1 MSLQL
6 NEQFESWIGQT
17 LNDASGHKV
26 GKVEDIYTDDET
38 GQPEWLAVHTGLFG
52 SNVSFVPVAGATA
65 GEKGVQVQF
74 PKDQVKDAP
83 NAGSDGKLSEPEEA
97 RLYAHYGLDYD
108 QERVRL
114 QRWSEA
120 ERADGTRPA
129 RVGQDERET
138 LLHDTDDR
146 AMAGSG
152 LLVEDEGFRRQDTDV
167 TRAQP
172 VGPGWADAD
181 ELELDRQRGLAEPRS
196 ERVDDRR
203 PMPRS

>member
-26 GKVEDIYTDDET
+26 GKIDDIYTDDDT

-74 PKDQVKDAP
+74 PKNQVTDAP

-120 ERADGTRPA
+120 EGADGTGPA

-138 LLHDTDDR
+138 LVRDTDGR

-152 LLVEDEGFRRQDTDV
+152 MPAEDEAFRRQETDV

-172 VGPGWADAD
+172 VGPGLADKD
-181 ELELDRQRGLAEPRS
+181 ELEPDRQRGLAGTRG
-196 ERVDDRR
+196 ERVDSRR
-203 PMPRS
+203 PMPRR